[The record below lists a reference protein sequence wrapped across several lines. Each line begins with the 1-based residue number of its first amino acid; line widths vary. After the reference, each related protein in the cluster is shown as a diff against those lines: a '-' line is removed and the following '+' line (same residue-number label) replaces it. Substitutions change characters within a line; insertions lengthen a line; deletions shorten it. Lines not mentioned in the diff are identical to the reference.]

1 MLNVYKQIFKLN
13 PLLRGPFST
22 THMLRGGGHILSPP
36 MYFFRSPPFIE
47 IFLLFGALNPLLR
60 GPFSTTQM
68 RGGGAN
74 MPPLGKSISE
84 CLSPILFYTVNYTYI
99 RSSNLK
105 GFCPSF
111 NTLDLV
117 ALQSSPSKSIYASN
131 FRKSE
136 NIQRKICT
144 EHFWRAVKN

>member
-1 MLNVYKQIFKLN
+1 MRGVKAEKSIEFGRNFPDLQ
-13 PLLRGPFST
+13 LRSQKVKNFFHLWLPRQMSLT
-22 THMLRGGGHILSPP
+22 LSCVA
-36 MYFFRSPPFIE
+36 
-47 IFLLFGALNPLLR
+47 LFQRPR
-60 GPFSTTQM
+60 CV
-68 RGGGAN
+68 GGGAN

-111 NTLDLV
+111 NTLDLA

-136 NIQRKICT
+136 KIQRKFSAKF
-144 EHFWRAVKN
+144 FWRAVKN